1 MKKRIAAYYE
11 AAEKHDWPDRLQRG
25 PFKFGWDA
33 EKRRGI
39 VTCRYIHLLLP
50 GQDRERE
57 LERFKLGLEMQWH
70 YYGPFGFGA
79 LIAAVRGEEVEDF
92 DLNKLISGQDL
103 LDAEIALFGTPA
115 EVGEGILRVKEVCG
129 YDDFMFHTWFETGG
143 FSGREVEEQ
152 MQAFAEE
159 VAPELRRACGGGPK
173 REESTVSFD
182 DVRA

>member
-1 MKKRIAAYYE
+1 MA
-11 AAEKHDWPDRLQRG
+11 LS
-25 PFKFGWDA
+25 
-33 EKRRGI
+33 
-39 VTCRYIHLLLP
+39 
-50 GQDRERE
+50 
-57 LERFKLGLEMQWH
+57 
-70 YYGPFGFGA
+70 GA
-79 LIAAVRGEEVEDF
+79 D
-92 DLNKLISGQDL
+92 
-103 LDAEIALFGTPA
+103 
-115 EVGEGILRVKEVCG
+115 LRVKEVCG